1 MSDAPDSEPTSATV
15 AADAAATAAVAAPDA
30 GELLAGT
37 GHEQVVSCADPQT
50 GLRAIIAI
58 HSTALGPALGGTRFL
73 PYASYAEALADAL
86 RLSRAMSYKNA
97 VSGLPHGGGKAVI
110 IGDPRTAKTPALL
123 HAYGRFVQTLGG
135 RYVTACDVGTTVA
148 DLDLV
153 GETTAYATGRSRER
167 GGCGDSSV
175 LTAYGVF
182 QGMRAAAEHVHG
194 TSSLAGLRV
203 GIAGVGK
210 VGRQLAAHVVAD
222 GGSVIVADVDA
233 GALQALRAEHPGV
246 EVAASAEELAGLDLD
261 VYAPCALG
269 GALDARTVEALC
281 AGIVCGG
288 ANNQL
293 VTEGLG
299 GTADRLAARGI
310 TYCPDF
316 LVNAGGVIQVS
327 DELHGFD
334 LDRAKAKAGA
344 IFDHTLEVL
353 RSAAAG
359 GITPAAAA
367 DRIAEER
374 MARGGRTPW
383 VPVPGTSDER

>member
-1 MSDAPDSEPTSATV
+1 MSVAPEDAERTAPT
-15 AADAAATAAVAAPDA
+15 APSPGD
-30 GELLAGT
+30 LLEQLGVV
-37 GHEQVVSCADPQT
+37 GHEQVVACHDPVT

-58 HSTALGPALGGTRFL
+58 HDTSLGPALGGTRFF
-73 PYASYAEALADAL
+73 PYPSYADALGDAL

-97 VSGLPHGGGKAVI
+97 LAGLPHGGGKAVI
-110 IGDPRTAKTPALL
+110 IGDPATDKSPELL

-135 RYVTACDVGTTVA
+135 RYVTACDVGTSVR

-175 LTAYGVF
+175 LTAYGVY
-182 QGMRAAAEHVHG
+182 QGMRAAAEHVLG
-194 TSSLAGLRV
+194 ASSLAGLRV

-210 VGRQLAAHVVAD
+210 VGRQLAAHVLDD
-222 GGSVIVADVDA
+222 GGSVVATDVDA
-233 GALQALRAEHPGV
+233 AAVAALQAGHPAV
-246 EVAASAEELAGLDLD
+246 ETVATTEELVGLDLD

-269 GALDARTVEALC
+269 GALDDRTVETLRAR
-281 AGIVCGG
+281 IVCGG

-293 VTEGLG
+293 VAEGPG
-299 GTADRLAARGI
+299 GTAERLAARGV

-334 LDRAKAKAGA
+334 LDRATAKASA

-353 RSAAAG
+353 RAADERG
-359 GITPAAAA
+359 VTPAEAA

-374 MARGGRTPW
+374 MAGGGRRPS
-383 VPVPGTSDER
+383 VAVEGSSDDR

>member
-1 MSDAPDSEPTSATV
+1 MSVTPQDAEPGPVGASDAGA
-15 AADAAATAAVAAPDA
+15 
-30 GELLAGT
+30 LLART
-37 GHEQVVSCADPQT
+37 GHEQVIACADPQT

-58 HSTALGPALGGTRFL
+58 HNTALGPALGGTRFF
-73 PYASYAEALADAL
+73 PYPSYAEALTDAL

-97 VSGLPHGGGKAVI
+97 LSGLPHGGGKAVI
-110 IGDPRTAKTPALL
+110 IGDPATAKTPELL

-135 RYVTACDVGTTVA
+135 RYVTACDVGTSVR

-175 LTAYGVF
+175 LTAYGVY

-194 TSSLAGLRV
+194 APSLAGLRV
-203 GIAGVGK
+203 GVAGVGK
-210 VGRQLAAHVVAD
+210 VGRQLAVHILAEGGSVVVAD
-222 GGSVIVADVDA
+222 IDA
-233 GALQALRAEHPGV
+233 GAVAALRAEHPTIEAVGTV
-246 EVAASAEELAGLDLD
+246 EELVGLDLD

-269 GALDARTVEALC
+269 EALDERTVEALR
-281 AGIVCGG
+281 ARIVCGG

-293 VTEGLG
+293 RTDGPG
-299 GTADRLAARGI
+299 GTADRLAERGV

-334 LDRAKAKAGA
+334 FGRARTKAAA

-353 RSAAAG
+353 RSAADR

-374 MARGGRTPW
+374 MARGAQRPW
-383 VPVPGTSDER
+383 VAVAGTSDGR